1 MLMFRIADAG
11 YGFRAADVEA
21 GSADDRMER
30 TPAAAAVSPMLR
42 PGMLIAQQLADEL
55 LVNEARDEVVFVK
68 YLD

>member
-1 MLMFRIADAG
+1 MTHTN
-11 YGFRAADVEA
+11 
-21 GSADDRMER
+21 GSVLTSTTTWRRDRDSR
-30 TPAAAAVSPMLR
+30 RRRRSRRAAAALSPMLR